1 MSKLNKPFLYLLF
14 IFLFFALTFTA
25 PSYQFFKHSLKIYII
40 SAFSFIAIFY
50 FFKSKTLRFSRL
62 SLFIFIFLIYSFFVT
77 YFGYYKPDGLF
88 LLYFLFILYIVFIFI
103 ENSDNLN
110 NSIIKGIFLISFID
124 AIYSYFEFCMKSLG
138 YFGHKIIPY
147 FVLISPV
154 NSIGGFLYQP
164 NLNSL
169 LINIGLIITAFWIL
183 EAKDKRDL
191 IYLFVIYA
199 FFAYVAALTQ
209 SRAGM
214 LAVLSVFFAIFI
226 AQRFFALNLSKKKR
240 RLVVLMLLF
249 YIVVL
254 VINKLSPLAKF
265 EHNGLIEDNSVM
277 KRIMIWIATIML
289 WLKHPLFGTGL
300 ETFKFL
306 NNPYQIKACHFLHI
320 PFDIISN
327 FVWAHNEMI
336 QILEEL
342 GIFAFLSILIIT
354 VIYYFRQFKNNK
366 EISDWLAPSLLLL
379 FIVQAGLSWPLR
391 HPFFLTLFFV
401 ILGLIKKQHFIE
413 LSGYRK
419 NIAVSVLAVIYLG
432 STIYFIPHIKNDI
445 KTTFAVQNTKNID
458 KKLSI
463 LYKASNDPYLF
474 WIASSQFI
482 CKAVPY
488 YFKITTGI
496 NHLPL
501 IKEDVKNKRMTKE
514 EQKKAEKLRKE
525 ILQEDKS
532 LEKLHKIWLSEYYL
546 SLAYLING
554 DLKKAKI
561 HAKKGLA
568 MNSNPPY
575 MWNLL
580 HYINV
585 KCASM
590 KTGKPIVYFLPTKG
604 EVENLF
610 KTMQRLK
617 KEFKSNS

>member
-1 MSKLNKPFLYLLF
+1 MQKLNKGFLYLFF
-14 IFLFFALTFTA
+14 ISIFFTLTFTI
-25 PSYQFFKHSLKIYII
+25 PSYQFFKHSFKVYII
-40 SAFSFIAIFY
+40 LVFSFLAFFY
-50 FFKSKTLRFSRL
+50 LFKSKPLRFSKL
-62 SLFIFIFLIYSFFVT
+62 SLFIFIFLMYSFFVT
-77 YFGYYKPDGLF
+77 YFGYYKPDGLS
-88 LLYFLFILYIVFIFI
+88 LLYFLLVLYIVFIFI
-103 ENSDNLN
+103 ENSVDLG
-110 NSIIKGIFLISFID
+110 NSIIKGIFLISFVD
-124 AIYSYFEFCMKSLG
+124 TIYSYFEFCLKSLG
-138 YFGHKIIPY
+138 YLGHKIVPY

-169 LINIGLIITAFWIL
+169 LINTGLVITVFWIL
-183 EAKDKRDL
+183 KAKDKRDS
-191 IYLFVIYA
+191 IYLFVIYT
-199 FFAYVAALTQ
+199 FFAYAATLTQ

-214 LAVLSVFFAIFI
+214 LAVFSVFFAIFT
-226 AQRFFALNLSKKKR
+226 AQRFFALNLSKKEKQ
-240 RLVVLMLLF
+240 LVVSMPLL
-249 YIVVL
+249 YIAVIT
-254 VINKLSPLAKF
+254 INKVSPLAKF
-265 EHNGLIEDNSVM
+265 EHQGLVTDNSVM
-277 KRIMIWIATIML
+277 ERIMIWTATIML
-289 WLKHPLFGTGL
+289 WLKHPIFGTGL

-327 FVWAHNEMI
+327 FTWAHNEMI

-342 GIFAFLSILIIT
+342 GIFAFLSILIMTIT
-354 VIYYFRQFKNNK
+354 YYFKQFKNNK
-366 EISDWLAPSLLLL
+366 QISDWLMPSLLLL

-401 ILGLIKKQHFIE
+401 ILGLIEKEHFIE

-419 NIAVSVLAVIYLG
+419 NMAVFALAVIYLG
-432 STIYFIPHIKNDI
+432 STVYFMPHIKNDI
-445 KTTFAVQNTKNID
+445 KATFAVQNTKNID